1 MPTYEVTQP
10 SRRESMPL
18 PPMHP
23 REPAVTTPTGPTLSL
38 ARRGVRCLLLG
49 AVLVVLALLVPAAS
63 QAKLTQIGSPL
74 SVAAT
79 LNTATDLSYPGVDTQ
94 VPPAPDAPNG
104 VFHTFHYGADTAL
117 WNFSNSAGQ
126 TRVPATG
133 QATKIEVEGCAQRA
147 TNGPLPLTT
156 IHFQDLTPLS
166 GGGAKVNLTSQAFDL
181 PICGENGAGASTV
194 TSFIPINLCVSAG
207 DYVALNDSGG
217 YVPNIY
223 RNGVPYQ
230 ILGAVTGATTDSFI
244 KDQGTGNGAI
254 LSPSVTSAM
263 DGFAVNRNTELM
275 MRVTLGT
282 GADATHICPGG
293 KDGLPPALA
302 PIRVSPQTDGV
313 NHSRIVAV
321 AMFCRVSPCRGV
333 ATLSANAADLSTYGG
348 EETYG
353 RVGFDLPPN
362 KTVHLAIRVKPKLL
376 RKIRAKHGVST
387 TLTAVVN
394 GQKVTQQITVKIL

>member
-1 MPTYEVTQP
+1 MKLTMPKIVAMV
-10 SRRESMPL
+10 SRRL
-18 PPMHP
+18 LAA
-23 REPAVTTPTGPTLSL
+23 PAF
-38 ARRGVRCLLLG
+38 
-49 AVLVVLALLVPAAS
+49 AVLVALLAPAAC

-79 LNTATDLSYPGVDTQ
+79 LNTATDLSYPGVYTQ
-94 VPPAPDAPNG
+94 VPPGPDAPNG

-117 WNFSNSAGQ
+117 WNFPNAAGQ

-147 TNGPLPLTT
+147 TNGPLPLAT
-156 IHFQDLTPLS
+156 IHFQDLTPLA
-166 GGGAKVNLTSQAFDL
+166 GGGARVNITSQGFDL

-207 DYVALNDSGG
+207 DYVGLNDSGG
-217 YVPNIY
+217 YVPNVY

-321 AMFCRVSPCRGV
+321 AMFCRVSPCKGV

-353 RVGFDLPPN
+353 RVGFSLPPN

-376 RKIRAKHGVST
+376 RKIRAKHGVAT